1 MAAPIPLKLR
11 PRDPRE
17 ALYHRLEEAP
27 REHVE
32 ALLTAYEVL
41 QGLHDRGVLELLR
54 GALGSSDKVLQILVD
69 AANKPEVIRG
79 MRNLMILARIADTLE
94 PELLEGLATA
104 VPEGLAQAKKP
115 EPLGFWQLLEKEC
128 SQNTPPALTA
138 KTRVLESVGKRW
150 APESKR
156 AHKIFRKLPK
166 PRMGRA
172 QAIQDQKTSSCVR
185 PAQIASCRLQPI
197 MAKSNRS
204 GILSPSNIVAFN
216 RVAGPGK

>member
-17 ALYHRLEEAP
+17 PLYHRVEEAP

-79 MRNLMILARIADTLE
+79 IRNLMILARIADTLE

-104 VPEGLAQAKKP
+104 VPEVLGHAKKP
-115 EPLGFWQLLEKEC
+115 ETLGFWHLVKKVR
-128 SQNTPPALTA
+128 SQDTRRPLTA
-138 KTRVLESVGKRW
+138 KTSLLESSGQSLPPEPKGPKVSCKVG
-150 APESKR
+150 
-156 AHKIFRKLPK
+156 
-166 PRMGRA
+166 
-172 QAIQDQKTSSCVR
+172 T
-185 PAQIASCRLQPI
+185 
-197 MAKSNRS
+197 
-204 GILSPSNIVAFN
+204 
-216 RVAGPGK
+216 